1 MKDSS
6 PRHFIMSKQDCT
18 AQRNQYTKEYKQRNK
33 SAVGETEKCAGK
45 KWNMDVYMKEYRKSR
60 KCSIDEADKCALKC
74 KKNTPMKEYGKKK
87 KLDN

>member
-1 MKDSS
+1 
-6 PRHFIMSKQDCT
+6 
-18 AQRNQYTKEYKQRNK
+18 
-33 SAVGETEKCAGK
+33 
-45 KWNMDVYMKEYRKSR
+45 MDVYMKEYRKSR